1 MGIFKTV
8 DGKEIFYRVAD
19 SYMDMK
25 IVSDVYTNN
34 KGKTYVIVEG
44 PCHRC
49 GGSGKYGPLVVNN
62 GICFSCNGSGKER
75 KEVRAYTPKEYNK
88 YENARI
94 DAIAKKEK
102 ERRLKE
108 EDRIKNEE
116 QYRHKIALE
125 RGFGEND
132 CIYVVYGGDTYSIR
146 GEIKKLGGKFNY
158 DFGWYFSAPVD
169 GLPEGFHLC
178 EVPFADVYEYDP
190 LQDVANLKEDVK
202 NIIKKK
208 IFALLPPSNTEY
220 YPAETKERLRNLL
233 VQVSNIKT
241 IGSEMYGFTNIYTF
255 TLDKYV
261 FVWMT
266 STSHSELKIGS
277 SVFLT
282 GTIKKF
288 DDFEGT
294 HQTYLSRCII
304 KEI

>member
-1 MGIFKTV
+1 MGILKIV

-19 SYMDMK
+19 SYMNMK
-25 IVSDVYTNN
+25 IVSDVYIKDN
-34 KGKTYVIVEG
+34 GRTYVIVEG

-49 GGSGKYGPLVVNN
+49 GGSGNYGPLTINN
-62 GICFSCNGSGKER
+62 GVCFSCNGSGKRR

-88 YENARI
+88 YENAKI

-116 QYRHKIALE
+116 QYKHKAALE

-132 CIYVVYGGDTYSIR
+132 CIYIVYGGDTYSVR
-146 GEIKKLGGKFNY
+146 SEIKKLGGKFNY
-158 DFGWYFSAPVD
+158 DFGWYFSTAVD

-178 EVPFADVYEYDP
+178 EVPFTDVYEYDP
-190 LQDVANLKEDVK
+190 LHDVANLKEDVK

-208 IFALLPPSNTEY
+208 IFALLPPSDTEY
-220 YPAETKERLRNLL
+220 YPAEAKERLRNLP

-266 STSHSELKIGS
+266 GATHSELKIGS

-288 DDFEGT
+288 DKFDGV

-304 KEI
+304 KEN